1 MPQFDSKTFNAEV
14 FGKYLERVPR
24 VKHDKLLEAGVL
36 QKNEQAK

>member
-24 VKHDKLLEAGVL
+24 VKQEMCIRDRCR
-36 QKNEQAK
+36 